1 VLALE
6 LVLELAVLEFGEFW
20 SGTTFLLVKALTPIT
35 IIPKPIMAV
44 MINAVVIAEACF
56 IMFTLLRNKILCI
69 YKA

>member
-1 VLALE
+1 MLA
-6 LVLELAVLEFGEFW
+6 FGEFW

-56 IMFTLLRNKILCI
+56 IALSLLRNKILFV
-69 YKA
+69 